1 MPLGVIPG
9 LLLASVVYLTGS
21 VYLDMLLFCLMTFA
35 GVFVVALL
43 FLLLV
48 PEKGEQA
55 VNIRFTRGGMEVR
68 ARGDLRYFSRTG
80 SAAPGW
86 PGSACGAGR
95 GICNSLTAIENNAV
109 LFELMGLR

>member
-68 ARGDLRYFSRTG
+68 ARGDLRYFPAQAVQRR
-80 SAAPGW
+80 
-86 PGSACGAGR
+86 AGMA
-95 GICNSLTAIENNAV
+95 GIWC
-109 LFELMGLR
+109 LRCRARNL